1 MHKLIWIAKRSDE
14 IYPFFY
20 QSEAGVSY
28 MEDVDRI
35 KNENPQ
41 LWLDNQRGFPDPANT
56 LEYKISW
63 EFPDEFHWL
72 EFQQKLLEIKTDWI
86 NARNN
91 YFVAAEHELYL
102 EIYYEDGREVLLRQ
116 IPLPEPE
123 LEIGIYKT

>member
-1 MHKLIWIAKRSDE
+1 MHKLIWIARRPDE
-14 IYPFFY
+14 TYPFFY
-20 QSEAGVSY
+20 HAEAGVDY

-41 LWLDNQRGFPDPANT
+41 LWLDNQRGFTGPVDT

-86 NARNN
+86 DVRNN
-91 YFVAAEHELYL
+91 YFVEAVHELYL
-102 EIYYEDGREVLLRQ
+102 KIIYEDGRELLLKQ
-116 IPLPEPE
+116 VPLPDPV
-123 LEIGIYKT
+123 LALGIYNP